1 LKQRLEDFL
10 ATSRSVIAEPHSV
23 GPMLRDGLVQLAHPR
38 RRLLRS
44 GYVICFVVLEIRMF
58 AGDALQSD
66 GVVSF
71 VVMEFVGLVFRVTV
85 QSFLNGLL
93 AFGWPVFVLEL
104 LEGWGILLIGVLWV
118 VFDRWATRINV
129 WLAERNAGEE
139 QEPSQRSSMNRVAL
153 GLERAKWFCD
163 RSSSLRQTLTTRMR
177 FRSRR

>member
-1 LKQRLEDFL
+1 VARKRRVRIRPLHWLRQRLQDFL
-10 ATSRSVIAEPHSV
+10 TTSRSVIAEPRSV
-23 GPMLRDGLVQLAHPR
+23 GAMLRDGLLKLWR
-38 RRLLRS
+38 TRGGGFYGL

-71 VVMEFVGLVFRVTV
+71 VVMEFVGLVFRVTA

-118 VFDRWATRINV
+118 VFDRWAKPRINV
-129 WLAERNAGEE
+129 WLAERDVVEDKE
-139 QEPSQRSSMNRVAL
+139 QEPKSDEVR
-153 GLERAKWFCD
+153 
-163 RSSSLRQTLTTRMR
+163 
-177 FRSRR
+177 